1 MTNKMQGYLSLLLV
15 VAMMFVVV
23 FGVARIDNTTEQAP
37 AATDKGTGTETA
49 TDADI
54 NADTNTPTGSGTT
67 GETTEVAEESDGLGG
82 ADGVYEGQSAGYGGP
97 IVARVTIRSGA
108 IENIEVTGDSETEGL
123 GSVAVEKLPGKML
136 EEKTIQ
142 VDGVSGATISSNAIK
157 KAVKAALA
165 NAGLNTDTAAFQ

>member
-23 FGVARIDNTTEQAP
+23 FGVAKE
-37 AATDKGTGTETA
+37 
-49 TDADI
+49 
-54 NADTNTPTGSGTT
+54 SG
-67 GETTEVAEESDGLGG
+67 GPGG

-123 GSVAVEKLPGKML
+123 GSVAVETLPGTML

>member
-23 FGVARIDNTTEQAP
+23 FGVARIGNTTEQAP
-37 AATDKGTGTETA
+37 AATDKG
-49 TDADI
+49 
-54 NADTNTPTGSGTT
+54 SGTT
-67 GETTEVAEESDGLGG
+67 GETTGAAEESGGSGG

-123 GSVAVEKLPGKML
+123 GSVAVETLPGKML
-136 EEKTIQ
+136 EEKTIE

>member
-37 AATDKGTGTETA
+37 AATDKG
-49 TDADI
+49 
-54 NADTNTPTGSGTT
+54 SGTT
-67 GETTEVAEESDGLGG
+67 GETTGAAEESGGSGG

-123 GSVAVEKLPGKML
+123 GSVAVETLPGKML
-136 EEKTIQ
+136 EEKTTE

>member
-37 AATDKGTGTETA
+37 AATDKG
-49 TDADI
+49 
-54 NADTNTPTGSGTT
+54 SGTT
-67 GETTEVAEESDGLGG
+67 GETTGAAEESGGSGG

-136 EEKTIQ
+136 EEKTIE

>member
-15 VAMMFVVV
+15 IAMMFVVV

-37 AATDKGTGTETA
+37 AATDKG
-49 TDADI
+49 
-54 NADTNTPTGSGTT
+54 SGTT
-67 GETTEVAEESDGLGG
+67 GETTGVAEESGGPGG

-123 GSVAVEKLPGKML
+123 GSVAVETLPGKML
-136 EEKTIQ
+136 EERTIQ

>member
-37 AATDKGTGTETA
+37 AATDKG
-49 TDADI
+49 
-54 NADTNTPTGSGTT
+54 SGTT
-67 GETTEVAEESDGLGG
+67 GETTGAAEESGGSGG
-82 ADGVYEGQSAGYGGP
+82 ADGVYEGQSAGYGGS

-136 EEKTIQ
+136 EERTIQ